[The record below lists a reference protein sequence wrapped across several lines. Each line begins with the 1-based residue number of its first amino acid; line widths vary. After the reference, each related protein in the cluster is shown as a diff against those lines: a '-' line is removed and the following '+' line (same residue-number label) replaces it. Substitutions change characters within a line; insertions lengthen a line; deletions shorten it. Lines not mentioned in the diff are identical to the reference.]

1 MLFGPITNMTFYPTS
16 TVPRT
21 TAQQTKCA
29 DSKESMFKP
38 TRRRAAVVFTLESR
52 NCSKFLTHRVVNSS
66 DEIGVPHDGLGGP
79 PNLDVSDGVV
89 APPRDELVDVEDES
103 DDDLGGNSIG
113 FFRPPKDGR

>member
-1 MLFGPITNMTFYPTS
+1 
-16 TVPRT
+16 
-21 TAQQTKCA
+21 
-29 DSKESMFKP
+29 MFKP

-103 DDDLGGNSIG
+103 DDDLNEHCQVQVTVDALLLCPE
-113 FFRPPKDGR
+113 RPVGWNERTRLRIR